1 MNYVNEL
8 ITSLLIDS
16 LRYKNLLYYSMI
28 RSVDQFACQQPVGW
42 SVSGLPVGVS
52 VCLSVCRCL
61 LLSVYLC
68 GCVPIC
74 VCLSIGLSVGGLSG
88 GRSVCTVCL
97 PCCLSLG
104 QSVCGQSV
112 YVPDCVPLSV
122 YICLSLSFSLF
133 VCLSVCC
140 RSVGRSSVFLSCRSV
155 TVCTKR
161 AGSGGEDAESESGAE
176 GYAHKSDRLG

>member
-1 MNYVNEL
+1 
-8 ITSLLIDS
+8 
-16 LRYKNLLYYSMI
+16 MI

-42 SVSGLPVGVS
+42 SVSCLPVGVS

-68 GCVPIC
+68 VCVSIC

-88 GRSVCTVCL
+88 GRSVYTVCL
-97 PCCLSLG
+97 PFSR
-104 QSVCGQSV
+104 SVCLWSICLCACLRASV
-112 YVPDCVPLSV
+112 CLYLSV
-122 YICLSLSFSLF
+122 YLSFSLF

-161 AGSGGEDAESESGAE
+161 AGSGGEDAESESGRLRTQERQVGLMNVELRTGAE
-176 GYAHKSDRLG
+176 SRGLRARS